1 MDIDLV
7 FKIAAVGIVVAVLN
21 QLLVRSDRPDQAML
35 VSLAGLITT
44 MMLLVR
50 EISSLFDLIKSLL
63 GFRMELLIK
72 LAALSLCVSAV
83 TALLKKSDEAL
94 SLLLL
99 LAAVLVGC
107 ALLLPALSELFDFCE
122 RALSLTDLPLTLFV
136 PVVKVT
142 AIALVARF
150 SCALCADAG
159 QSALS
164 SLLAAAGTL
173 CALVCALPLMEA
185 LLEMVEGFL

>member
-1 MDIDLV
+1 
-7 FKIAAVGIVVAVLN
+7 
-21 QLLVRSDRPDQAML
+21 
-35 VSLAGLITT
+35 
-44 MMLLVR
+44 
-50 EISSLFDLIKSLL
+50 
-63 GFRMELLIK
+63 MELLIK

-83 TALLKKSDEAL
+83 AALLRKNDDAL
-94 SLLLL
+94 AL

-107 ALLLPALSELFDFCE
+107 AMLLPALADLFAFCE
-122 RALSLTDLPLTLFV
+122 RVLGLTGLPLALFV
-136 PVVKVT
+136 PVFKAT

-159 QSALS
+159 QGALAA
-164 SLLAAAGTL
+164 LLATAGAV

>member
-1 MDIDLV
+1 
-7 FKIAAVGIVVAVLN
+7 
-21 QLLVRSDRPDQAML
+21 
-35 VSLAGLITT
+35 
-44 MMLLVR
+44 
-50 EISSLFDLIKSLL
+50 
-63 GFRMELLIK
+63 MELLIK

-107 ALLLPALSELFDFCE
+107 AMLLPALSDLFDFCE
-122 RALSLTDLPLTLFV
+122 RVLLTDLPLTLFV

>member
-1 MDIDLV
+1 MRERRDGASQEERRSALTSS
-7 FKIAAVGIVVAVLN
+7 AARGGARRL
-21 QLLVRSDRPDQAML
+21 RD
-35 VSLAGLITT
+35 
-44 MMLLVR
+44 
-50 EISSLFDLIKSLL
+50 
-63 GFRMELLIK
+63 
-72 LAALSLCVSAV
+72 AAAR
-83 TALLKKSDEAL
+83 AL
-94 SLLLL
+94 
-99 LAAVLVGC
+99 
-107 ALLLPALSELFDFCE
+107 DFCE

>member
-1 MDIDLV
+1 
-7 FKIAAVGIVVAVLN
+7 
-21 QLLVRSDRPDQAML
+21 
-35 VSLAGLITT
+35 
-44 MMLLVR
+44 
-50 EISSLFDLIKSLL
+50 
-63 GFRMELLIK
+63 MELLIK

-83 TALLKKSDEAL
+83 TALLKKSGAAGHIGGG
-94 SLLLL
+94 LL

-107 ALLLPALSELFDFCE
+107 AMLLPALSELFDFCE
-122 RALSLTDLPLTLFV
+122 RALLLTDLPLTLFV

>member
-1 MDIDLV
+1 
-7 FKIAAVGIVVAVLN
+7 
-21 QLLVRSDRPDQAML
+21 
-35 VSLAGLITT
+35 
-44 MMLLVR
+44 
-50 EISSLFDLIKSLL
+50 
-63 GFRMELLIK
+63 MELLIK

-107 ALLLPALSELFDFCE
+107 AMLLPALSELFDFCE

-150 SCALCADAG
+150 SCALCAE

>member
-50 EISSLFDLIKSLL
+50 EISSLLISSRACL
-63 GFRMELLIK
+63 GFKMELLIK

-107 ALLLPALSELFDFCE
+107 AMLLPALSELFDFCE
-122 RALSLTDLPLTLFV
+122 RVLLLTDLPLTLFV

>member
-1 MDIDLV
+1 
-7 FKIAAVGIVVAVLN
+7 
-21 QLLVRSDRPDQAML
+21 
-35 VSLAGLITT
+35 
-44 MMLLVR
+44 
-50 EISSLFDLIKSLL
+50 
-63 GFRMELLIK
+63 MELLVK

-107 ALLLPALSELFDFCE
+107 AMLLPALSDLFDFCE

-142 AIALVARF
+142 AITLVARF
-150 SCALCADAG
+150 SC
-159 QSALS
+159 
-164 SLLAAAGTL
+164 AGTL

>member
-1 MDIDLV
+1 
-7 FKIAAVGIVVAVLN
+7 
-21 QLLVRSDRPDQAML
+21 
-35 VSLAGLITT
+35 
-44 MMLLVR
+44 
-50 EISSLFDLIKSLL
+50 
-63 GFRMELLIK
+63 MELLVK

-107 ALLLPALSELFDFCE
+107 AMLLPAFSELFDFCE
-122 RALSLTDLPLTLFV
+122 RVLLLTDLPLTLFV

-173 CALVCALPLMEA
+173 CALVCALPLMET

>member
-1 MDIDLV
+1 
-7 FKIAAVGIVVAVLN
+7 
-21 QLLVRSDRPDQAML
+21 
-35 VSLAGLITT
+35 
-44 MMLLVR
+44 
-50 EISSLFDLIKSLL
+50 
-63 GFRMELLIK
+63 MELLIK

-107 ALLLPALSELFDFCE
+107 AMLLPALSNLFDFCE
-122 RALSLTDLPLTLFV
+122 RALTLTDLPLTLFV
-136 PVVKVT
+136 P

>member
-1 MDIDLV
+1 
-7 FKIAAVGIVVAVLN
+7 
-21 QLLVRSDRPDQAML
+21 
-35 VSLAGLITT
+35 
-44 MMLLVR
+44 
-50 EISSLFDLIKSLL
+50 
-63 GFRMELLIK
+63 MELLVK

-107 ALLLPALSELFDFCE
+107 AMLLPALSDLFDFCE

-142 AIALVARF
+142 AIARRT
-150 SCALCADAG
+150 S
-159 QSALS
+159 SAAS
-164 SLLAAAGTL
+164 APIAPSNSKDSLPTGNFTRL
-173 CALVCALPLMEA
+173 EA
-185 LLEMVEGFL
+185 LMLVGASHMATDEKLRRKVAERLS

>member
-1 MDIDLV
+1 
-7 FKIAAVGIVVAVLN
+7 
-21 QLLVRSDRPDQAML
+21 
-35 VSLAGLITT
+35 
-44 MMLLVR
+44 
-50 EISSLFDLIKSLL
+50 
-63 GFRMELLIK
+63 MELLIK

-99 LAAVLVGC
+99 LAAVLIGC
-107 ALLLPALSELFDFCE
+107 AMLLPALSDLFDFCE
-122 RALSLTDLPLTLFV
+122 RVLLLTDLPLTLFV

-164 SLLAAAGTL
+164 SLLAAALSTCIRRWVEDSIFSSL
-173 CALVCALPLMEA
+173 FLVSIVFAGECYLTAFPLFS
-185 LLEMVEGFL
+185 LILIFIFVFIP

>member
-1 MDIDLV
+1 M
-7 FKIAAVGIVVAVLN
+7 
-21 QLLVRSDRPDQAML
+21 
-35 VSLAGLITT
+35 
-44 MMLLVR
+44 
-50 EISSLFDLIKSLL
+50 
-63 GFRMELLIK
+63 
-72 LAALSLCVSAV
+72 SAV

-107 ALLLPALSELFDFCE
+107 AMLLPALSELFDFCE
-122 RALSLTDLPLTLFV
+122 RG
-136 PVVKVT
+136 
-142 AIALVARF
+142 AIAHGSAAHAVRTGRQSHGHRARGAL

>member
-1 MDIDLV
+1 
-7 FKIAAVGIVVAVLN
+7 
-21 QLLVRSDRPDQAML
+21 
-35 VSLAGLITT
+35 
-44 MMLLVR
+44 
-50 EISSLFDLIKSLL
+50 
-63 GFRMELLIK
+63 MELLIK

-107 ALLLPALSELFDFCE
+107 AMLLPALSDLFDFCE
-122 RALSLTDLPLTLFV
+122 RALTLTDLPLTLFV

-164 SLLAAAGTL
+164 SLLAAAVHNMHV
-173 CALVCALPLMEA
+173 ALYRASQDDSKLAA

>member
-1 MDIDLV
+1 
-7 FKIAAVGIVVAVLN
+7 
-21 QLLVRSDRPDQAML
+21 
-35 VSLAGLITT
+35 
-44 MMLLVR
+44 
-50 EISSLFDLIKSLL
+50 
-63 GFRMELLIK
+63 MELLIK

-107 ALLLPALSELFDFCE
+107 AMLLPVLSELFDFCE
-122 RALSLTDLPLTLFV
+122 RVLLLTDLPLTLFV

-142 AIALVARF
+142 AIALV
-150 SCALCADAG
+150 
-159 QSALS
+159 

>member
-1 MDIDLV
+1 
-7 FKIAAVGIVVAVLN
+7 
-21 QLLVRSDRPDQAML
+21 
-35 VSLAGLITT
+35 
-44 MMLLVR
+44 
-50 EISSLFDLIKSLL
+50 
-63 GFRMELLIK
+63 MELLIK
-72 LAALSLCVSAV
+72 LTALSLCVSAV

-107 ALLLPALSELFDFCE
+107 
-122 RALSLTDLPLTLFV
+122 ALSLTDLPLTLFV

>member
-1 MDIDLV
+1 
-7 FKIAAVGIVVAVLN
+7 
-21 QLLVRSDRPDQAML
+21 
-35 VSLAGLITT
+35 
-44 MMLLVR
+44 
-50 EISSLFDLIKSLL
+50 
-63 GFRMELLIK
+63 MELLIK

-107 ALLLPALSELFDFCE
+107 AMLLPALSDLFDFCE
-122 RALSLTDLPLTLFV
+122 RVLLLTDLPLTLFV

-150 SCALCADAG
+150 SCALMTIE
-159 QSALS
+159 SKFLMSSLS
-164 SLLAAAGTL
+164 S
-173 CALVCALPLMEA
+173 
-185 LLEMVEGFL
+185 

>member
-1 MDIDLV
+1 M
-7 FKIAAVGIVVAVLN
+7 
-21 QLLVRSDRPDQAML
+21 
-35 VSLAGLITT
+35 
-44 MMLLVR
+44 
-50 EISSLFDLIKSLL
+50 
-63 GFRMELLIK
+63 
-72 LAALSLCVSAV
+72 

-107 ALLLPALSELFDFCE
+107 AMLLPALSELFDFCE

-164 SLLAAAGTL
+164 NLLAAAGTL

>member
-1 MDIDLV
+1 ME
-7 FKIAAVGIVVAVLN
+7 
-21 QLLVRSDRPDQAML
+21 LLVR
-35 VSLAGLITT
+35 
-44 MMLLVR
+44 
-50 EISSLFDLIKSLL
+50 
-63 GFRMELLIK
+63 
-72 LAALSLCVSAV
+72 LAALCLCVSAV

-94 SLLLL
+94 ALLLL

-107 ALLLPALSELFDFCE
+107 ALLLPELSDLADFCT
-122 RALSLTDLPLTLFV
+122 RTLALTGLPLALFV
-136 PVVKVT
+136 PVVKAT

-159 QSALS
+159 QGALAA
-164 SLLAAAGTL
+164 LLATAGAV